1 MTSSLFAANTAA
13 TNQHSDESGDTK
25 LPHPKND
32 NGACKQT
39 NPFDDSDSLPS
50 HTTRQFSGQSGNK
63 GYGEIGNDH
72 NNDNEDLEDEGTG
85 GDKSI
90 SNILTKDERRVL
102 SPQQRA
108 AWRALQADLTSRRK
122 EFHGAVT
129 YAFDGIFSWQ
139 MYGSTEANEEGKPYT
154 EYLMRC
160 QWGTTWDNM
169 QVRS

>member
-1 MTSSLFAANTAA
+1 M
-13 TNQHSDESGDTK
+13 G
-25 LPHPKND
+25 ND
-32 NGACKQT
+32 N
-39 NPFDDSDSLPS
+39 
-50 HTTRQFSGQSGNK
+50 
-63 GYGEIGNDH
+63 

-108 AWRALQADLTSRRK
+108 AWKALQADLTSRRK

-169 QVRS
+169 QVTTLLGRYHIYPTCHITT